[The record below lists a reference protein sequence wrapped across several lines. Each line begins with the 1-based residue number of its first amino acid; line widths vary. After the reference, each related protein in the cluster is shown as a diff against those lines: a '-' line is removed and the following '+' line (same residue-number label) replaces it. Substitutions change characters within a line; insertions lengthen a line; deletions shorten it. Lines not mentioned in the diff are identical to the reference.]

1 MKKDLH
7 VPKSKFPSLL
17 HFAYILQQ
25 LSDELLLR
33 EVKVSLSHVRIMSA
47 LGPNPVSQR
56 MVAMSLRQTEA
67 NVSRQLLAMRSEGL
81 VSITKNKQDGRQR
94 DIKLTAKGQR
104 KYKSAES
111 LLRKQQRKFQK
122 LLDAYEGK
130 ALWDFSES
138 L

>member
-1 MKKDLH
+1 MKKDL
-7 VPKSKFPSLL
+7 PTLKSKFPPLL

-47 LGPNPVSQR
+47 LGSSPVSQR
-56 MVAMSLRQTEA
+56 MVAVSLHQTEA
-67 NVSRQLLAMRSEGL
+67 NISRQLHVMHKQGL

-104 KYKSAES
+104 
-111 LLRKQQRKFQK
+111 
-122 LLDAYEGK
+122 
-130 ALWDFSES
+130 
-138 L
+138 